1 MLKTINEE
9 GEIIDDGAKQSK
21 KEEEETNLE
30 NLTDREEEEDR
41 TDENNKKSKG
51 KYAAT
56 GIGFTLKKVDYV
68 CRRIAS
74 SPAKQAEFK
83 VWAKKLGYE
92 GPGIIG
98 GT

>member
-9 GEIIDDGAKQSK
+9 VEIIDDVAKQSK
-21 KEEEETNLE
+21 KEEEETDLE

-56 GIGFTLKKVDYV
+56 GIGFTLKKV
-68 CRRIAS
+68 RLLS
-74 SPAKQAEFK
+74 N
-83 VWAKKLGYE
+83 LGKHPYDDN
-92 GPGIIG
+92 
-98 GT
+98 